1 LGGKLS
7 GVSRSGRRWS
17 TKLREMRSGKL
28 SELYEVVVG
37 MGKERPSAAAA
48 DDDEILSD
56 LKQLVKGNRAMEGKV
71 STAAAWCREQE
82 IDSVATLIEA
92 EMVEELIAELK
103 LQKASATVL
112 RKRLDKFVAANRD
125 EGSSLQAQGAQMSGR
140 L

>member
-1 LGGKLS
+1 
-7 GVSRSGRRWS
+7 
-17 TKLREMRSGKL
+17 MRSGKL
-28 SELYEVVVG
+28 SELYEVVIG

-48 DDDEILSD
+48 DDDEILSG
-56 LKQLVKGNRAMEGKV
+56 LKQLLKGNTALESKI

-103 LQKASATVL
+103 LKKASATVL
-112 RKRLDKFVAANRD
+112 RKRLEKLAAAHRD
-125 EGSSLQAQGAQMSGR
+125 EGSVVQAQGAQMSGR